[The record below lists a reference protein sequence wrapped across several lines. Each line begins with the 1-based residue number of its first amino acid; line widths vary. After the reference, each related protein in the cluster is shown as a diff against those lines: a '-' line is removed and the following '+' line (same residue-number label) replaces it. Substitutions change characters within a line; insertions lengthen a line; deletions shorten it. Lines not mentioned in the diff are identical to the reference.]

1 MSEEKDF
8 NAPFYRPS
16 SANVT
21 VDVSGVSASD
31 MVFTASPDHQWKVT
45 EAGTY
50 QITID
55 INNKT
60 IKVVKK

>member
-21 VDVSGVSASD
+21 VDASGVSASD
-31 MVFTASPDHQWKVT
+31 MVFTASPDDKWKVT

-50 QITID
+50 KITL
-55 INNKT
+55 NLKNKT
-60 IKVVKK
+60 IQVVKK

>member
-1 MSEEKDF
+1 
-8 NAPFYRPS
+8 
-16 SANVT
+16 
-21 VDVSGVSASD
+21 
-31 MVFTASPDHQWKVT
+31 MVFTASPDNKWKVT